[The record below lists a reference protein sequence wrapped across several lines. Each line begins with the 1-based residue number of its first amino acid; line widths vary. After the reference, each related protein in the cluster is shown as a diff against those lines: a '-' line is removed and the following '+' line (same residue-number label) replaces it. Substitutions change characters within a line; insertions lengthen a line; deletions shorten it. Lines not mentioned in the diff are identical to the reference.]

1 MCSIMDK
8 NQDCPHFAGE
18 ETEIQ
23 RGSLLAPESCGWE
36 RSFESRSGSM
46 VLLVLLG
53 RPPDLEAG
61 WGLMWT
67 RGLWRDWL
75 Q

>member
-1 MCSIMDK
+1 MRSIMNK
-8 NQDCPHFAGE
+8 NQDCPHFSGE

-23 RGSLLAPESCGWE
+23 RGSLLLPESCGWE
-36 RSFESRSGSM
+36 RRFESRSASM

-53 RPPDLEAG
+53 RSPDLEAG

-67 RGLWRDWL
+67 RGL
-75 Q
+75 